1 MGLAISEHSYCRHA
15 LNGLATGGWRSG
27 VRGGGTGNVQDLPK
41 SLESRDRTFRG
52 L

>member
-27 VRGGGTGNVQDLPK
+27 VRVGGGLVMYSTSK
-41 SLESRDRTFRG
+41 EFRE
-52 L
+52 